1 MKRLSWKYIA
11 GLFDGEGCIDI
22 QISKQNYINPRVRM
36 AMAEPGKEV
45 LEMLSNTYGGN
56 IYKRNRSSTNSDW
69 MDSYSWQMTG
79 YKRCCYF
86 LRQIVKHLEIKKEQ
100 ARLILWCETH
110 LKGMNYGR
118 DEDPKSLSHIRK
130 FARNELSAM
139 KRDPHRLSET
149 AQDNILG
156 MLQSD

>member
-11 GLFDGEGCIDI
+11 GLFDGEGCLDI
-22 QISKQNYINPRVRM
+22 QISKQNYITPRVRM

-45 LEMLSNTYGGN
+45 LEMLANTYGGN
-56 IYKRNRSSTNSDW
+56 IYKRNRSSSNSDW
-69 MDSYSWQMTG
+69 MDAYSWEMNG

-86 LRQIVKHLEIKKEQ
+86 LRQIVKHLEIKREQ

-118 DEDPKSLSHIRK
+118 HEDHNSLSHIRK
-130 FARNELSAM
+130 FVRQEMSAM

-149 AQDNILG
+149 AQENILG
-156 MLQSD
+156 ML

>member
-11 GLFDGEGCIDI
+11 GLFDGEGCLDI

-45 LEMLSNTYGGN
+45 LEMLANTYGGN
-56 IYKRNRSSTNSDW
+56 IYKRNRSSSNSDW
-69 MDSYSWQMTG
+69 MDSYSWELTG
-79 YKRCCYF
+79 YKKACYF

-100 ARLILWCETH
+100 ARLILWCENH

-118 DEDPKSLSHIRK
+118 QEDKTSVNEIRK
-130 FARNELSAM
+130 FVRGEMSAM

-149 AQDNILG
+149 AQENILE
-156 MLQSD
+156 MLQSS

>member
-11 GLFDGEGCIDI
+11 GLFDGEGCLDI
-22 QISKQNYINPRVRM
+22 QVSKQNYITPRVRM
-36 AMAEPGKEV
+36 AMAEPGLGV

-56 IYKRNRSSTNSDW
+56 IYKRNRSSKNSDW
-69 MDSYSWQMTG
+69 MDAYSWEITS

-110 LKGMNYGR
+110 LKGMNYGK
-118 DEDPKSLSHIRK
+118 DEDPESLSQIRK
-130 FARNELSAM
+130 FVRQEMSAM

-149 AQDNILG
+149 AQDNILE
-156 MLQSD
+156 MLQSS

>member
-22 QISKQNYINPRVRM
+22 QISKQNYITPRVRM

-45 LEMLSNTYGGN
+45 LEMLANTYGGN

-69 MDSYSWQMTG
+69 MDSYSWEMGG

-86 LRQIVKHLEIKKEQ
+86 LRQIVKHLEIKREQ

-110 LKGMNYGR
+110 LKGMNYGK
-118 DEDPKSLSHIRK
+118 DEDPNSLSHIRK
-130 FARNELSAM
+130 FVRQEMSAM

-149 AQDNILG
+149 AQENILG
-156 MLQSD
+156 ML